1 MENDLARMHP
11 ISLRFAD
18 AGLEQAF
25 REEQAQKLLKPFR
38 AVVIAL
44 CCVVIVIWALLPNI
58 LPQVPDASARF
69 ALPMLVMLA
78 MFAYAYARSHMRSFL
93 RMQQLTLLA
102 GAWGLTAALISI
114 LSLLPR
120 DAFEGAG
127 LAVLVLHTLNIYA
140 IMRLRFLRAS
150 VAGLGIAAIYLGYL
164 RYNGTLDGADLLRH
178 ASVLLVTN
186 LCGMI
191 ATYQIDLSARREFVA
206 MRLVG
211 QERERSE
218 RLLLNILPAAIAER
232 LKASPESIAD
242 HSADVTVLFADIV
255 GFTPLSANKSPQDLV
270 RLLDRVFS
278 EFDALAEKHGLEK
291 IKTIG
296 DAYMAAAGL
305 PARRADHA
313 PAAACMAQD
322 MLAAV
327 ERIAAE
333 TGEALALRIG
343 LNSGPVVAGV
353 IGRKK
358 FIYDMWG
365 DTVNTASRME
375 SHGLPGAIQCSE
387 ATAVLLREVVALTER
402 GVMQIE
408 GKGAMRTYLLLP
420 NSTNI
425 QITNGGAR

>member
-1 MENDLARMHP
+1 MEVDVVRMHP
-11 ISLRFAD
+11 LSLHFAD

-25 REEQAQKLLKPFR
+25 REEQARKLLKPFR

-44 CCVVIVIWALLPNI
+44 SLVVIVIWALLPEM
-58 LPQVPDASARF
+58 LPQVPHASARF
-69 ALPMLVMLA
+69 ATPMLVMLA
-78 MFAYAYARSHMRSFL
+78 MFAYAYARSYMQSFL

-102 GAWGLTAALISI
+102 GAWGLTVALVSI

-120 DAFEGAG
+120 EALEGTG
-127 LAVLVLHTLNIYA
+127 LAVIVLHTLNIYA
-140 IMRLRFLRAS
+140 IMRMRFLRACL
-150 VAGLGIAAIYLGYL
+150 AALGIAAAYLGYL
-164 RYNGTLDGADLLRH
+164 RYNGTLEGADLLRH

-186 LCGMI
+186 LCGMVT
-191 ATYQIDLSARREFVA
+191 TYQIDQSARREFIA

-232 LKASPESIAD
+232 LKTSAESIAD
-242 HSADVTVLFADIV
+242 HSAEVTVLFADIV
-255 GFTPLSANKSPQDLV
+255 GFTPLSANKSPQELV
-270 RLLDRVFS
+270 RLLDRIFS
-278 EFDALAEKHGLEK
+278 AFDALAEKHGLEK

-305 PARRADHA
+305 PERRADHA
-313 PAAACMAQD
+313 PAAARMAHD

-327 ERIAAE
+327 ARIAEE

-375 SHGLPGAIQCSE
+375 SHGVPGAIHCSE
-387 ATAVLLREVVALTER
+387 NTAVLLRPDFALSAR
-402 GVMQIE
+402 GAISVE
-408 GKGAMRTYLLLP
+408 GKGDMRTFLLLP
-420 NSTNI
+420 PAPNV
-425 QITNGGAR
+425 

>member
-1 MENDLARMHP
+1 MEDDLARVHP

-25 REEQAQKLLKPFR
+25 REEQARKLLKPFR
-38 AVVIAL
+38 TVVIAVFL
-44 CCVVIVIWALLPNI
+44 VLIVIWALLPEL
-58 LPQVPDASARF
+58 LPQVPGASARF
-69 ALPMLVMLA
+69 ATPMLIMLA
-78 MFAYAYARSHMRSFL
+78 MFAYAYARSYMQSFL
-93 RMQQLTLLA
+93 RIQQLSMLL
-102 GAWGLTAALISI
+102 GAWGLAAALVSI
-114 LSLLPR
+114 DSLLPS
-120 DAFEGAG
+120 AALEGMG
-127 LAVLVLHTLNIYA
+127 LAIIVVHTLNVYA
-140 IMRLRFLRAS
+140 LLRLRFLRAC
-150 VAGLGIAAIYLGYL
+150 LGGWGTAAIYLGYL
-164 RYNGTLDGADLLRH
+164 GYTGTLEGADLLRH
-178 ASVLLVTN
+178 ASALLVAN
-186 LCGMI
+186 LFGMI
-191 ATYQIDLSARREFVA
+191 AAYQIDQSARREFIA

-232 LKASPESIAD
+232 LKTSSESIAD

-270 RLLDRVFS
+270 RLLDRIFS

-305 PARRADHA
+305 PERRADHA
-313 PAAACMAQD
+313 PAAARMAHD

-375 SHGLPGAIQCSE
+375 SHGLPGTVHCSE
-387 ATAVLLREVVALTER
+387 ATAELLQSGFALTPR
-402 GVMQIE
+402 GAIPIQ
-408 GKGAMRTYLLLP
+408 GKGEMRTFLLLP
-420 NSTNI
+420 STADNY
-425 QITNGGAR
+425 A